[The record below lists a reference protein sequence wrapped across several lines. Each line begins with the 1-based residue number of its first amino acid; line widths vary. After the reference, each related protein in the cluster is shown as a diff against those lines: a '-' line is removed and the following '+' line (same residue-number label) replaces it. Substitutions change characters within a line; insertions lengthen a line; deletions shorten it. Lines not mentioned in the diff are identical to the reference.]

1 MKNEMVQNEQLEN
14 ENAHENMKRTKKN
27 GKKTKMKNNTE
38 KHEKTTIHNEK
49 GSRKNVLWQFP
60 TSILRAKE
68 EQLAKTRKNKNE
80 KDSRTKTPLTMDNF
94 QGKGRKHNQHKNE
107 NTTKKNPK
115 GFEKKLFLIIFKEK
129 EGKITK
135 TIRKRNQMKRNEKG
149 SRTKILVAIPKTIFE
164 AKEKQWKCQ
173 REEKQD
179 KKNEIT

>member
-1 MKNEMVQNEQLEN
+1 LK
-14 ENAHENMKRTKKN
+14 
-27 GKKTKMKNNTE
+27 
-38 KHEKTTIHNEK
+38 
-49 GSRKNVLWQFP
+49 
-60 TSILRAKE
+60 AKE
-68 EQLAKTRKNKNE
+68 EQLAKTKKNKNE

-164 AKEKQWKCQ
+164 AKEKQ
-173 REEKQD
+173 
-179 KKNEIT
+179 